1 MVTLENERFG
11 TVQIPDEAVIRFED
25 GLYGFE
31 DCHQFALLPVE
42 AGNPRLQWLQSLDDP
57 ALAWLI
63 LDPSLIRPDYAPVV
77 DAQDLQGIG
86 LGGLEEGI
94 VMVIC
99 VLAANLQD
107 VTANLQAP
115 LVFNPAARQGRQV
128 ILLDPSLP
136 VRQPVLAASAG

>member
-1 MVTLENERFG
+1 LVTLENERFG

-107 VTANLQAP
+107 VTP
-115 LVFNPAARQGRQV
+115 TSRR
-128 ILLDPSLP
+128 
-136 VRQPVLAASAG
+136 R